1 LEDFF
6 RKRRGEVIKMT
17 QLDYTWERREELIR
31 AEERQEAMEEAM
43 ELLADAL
50 TSLKQGI
57 SPEELRAQGMDESV
71 LQKALSL
78 HRS

>member
-1 LEDFF
+1 M
-6 RKRRGEVIKMT
+6 V
-17 QLDYTWERREELIR
+17 
-31 AEERQEAMEEAM
+31 
-43 ELLADAL
+43 LLTDAL

-78 HRS
+78 L